1 MESEN
6 QIVLSDFE
14 ENLDEFVNSDSSF
27 LNESVSSD
35 EILDDW
41 CEIDREPALEDF
53 NEVPGLNVT
62 LEDNSSIMNYVIL
75 FLGDDF
81 FQLLQECSQEY
92 HDQNV
97 ERMQTCDKEVNW
109 FDLSGQELKKFMGL
123 ILRMAD
129 SPRKPIKK
137 FWSVDD
143 YHHQTI
149 FGKTN
154 SGLPA
159 NLRTVIPKGENRF
172 SRKGDILIHI

>member
-1 MESEN
+1 M
-6 QIVLSDFE
+6 
-14 ENLDEFVNSDSSF
+14 
-27 LNESVSSD
+27 
-35 EILDDW
+35 
-41 CEIDREPALEDF
+41 
-53 NEVPGLNVT
+53 T
-62 LEDNSSIMNYVIL
+62 LEDNSNIMNYVNL

-143 YHHQTI
+143 FYHQTI
-149 FGKTN
+149 FGKTMSRDRFLQIWKCFHFGNGENTTN
-154 SGLPA
+154 SRLDKVKP
-159 NLRTVIPKGENRF
+159 LIDQLIPKF
-172 SRKGDILIHI
+172 QHIYTLERELSLDESVLPYRGRLNFKVTIFNH